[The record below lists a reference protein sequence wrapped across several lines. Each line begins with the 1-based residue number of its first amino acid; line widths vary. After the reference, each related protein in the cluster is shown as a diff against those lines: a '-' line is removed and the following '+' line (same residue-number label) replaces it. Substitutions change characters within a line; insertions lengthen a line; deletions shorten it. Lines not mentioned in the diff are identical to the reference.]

1 LRTTIGGMKTTILAV
16 ALGFFVMAGS
26 LVSGALIDGG
36 QVNAAPSA
44 CSCETKVTTTALNLR
59 SGPGTNYNVQLV
71 MPQGAKVQAS
81 TNSDLHKNGFVKV
94 GYNDNYGWASEDYL
108 ADGGADTGGNTHTGG
123 GTEDIVGVAVT
134 TSDVNFR
141 QGPGFDNGIQ
151 FVIENGAQ
159 VAITNIVENGF
170 RYVWHA
176 GSDGWI
182 YDVYL
187 TRDNDGGYATSGT
200 AKTTD
205 YVNFRSGP
213 SLDQSVIKV
222 LQPGTK
228 VEVTKIFENGFRQ
241 VSINGTKGWIHDDYL
256 A

>member
-1 LRTTIGGMKTTILAV
+1 MGGMKITFIAGILG
-16 ALGFFVMAGS
+16 LFVMAGS
-26 LVSGALIDGG
+26 LVSGALIDST

-44 CSCETKVTTTALNLR
+44 CSCETKVTTSALNLR
-59 SGPGTNYNVQLV
+59 TGPGTDYKVQLV
-71 MPQGAKVQAS
+71 MPQGATVRAS
-81 TNSDLHKNGFVKV
+81 TNPDLHKNGFVKV

-108 ADGGADTGGNTHTGG
+108 ADGGIDTGGGPHSGDG
-123 GTEDIVGVAVT
+123 SEDIVGVAVT

-141 QGPGFDNGIQ
+141 QGPGYDYGIQ

-159 VAITNIVENGF
+159 IAITNIVENGF

-187 TRDNDGGYATSGT
+187 SGDNDGGYATSGA

-213 SLDQSVIKV
+213 GLNQSVIKV

-228 VEVTKIFENGFRQ
+228 VDVTNNVENGFRQ
-241 VSINGTKGWIHDDYL
+241 VSINGTKGWIYDDYL

>member
-1 LRTTIGGMKTTILAV
+1 MGGMKITITAV
-16 ALGFFVMAGS
+16 ILGVFVMAGS
-26 LVSGALIDGG
+26 LVSGALINSAK
-36 QVNAAPSA
+36 VNAAPSA
-44 CSCETKVTTTALNLR
+44 CSCETKVTTSALNLR
-59 SGPGTNYNVQLV
+59 SGPGTTYKVQLV

-81 TNSDLHKNGFVKV
+81 TNPDLHKNGFVKV
-94 GYNDNYGWASEDYL
+94 GYNENYGWASEDYL
-108 ADGGADTGGNTHTGG
+108 ADGGTDTGG
-123 GTEDIVGVAVT
+123 GTSSSGGSEDIVGVAVT

-141 QGPGFDNGIQ
+141 QGPGYDYGIQ
-151 FVIENGAQ
+151 LVIENGAQ

-170 RYVWHA
+170 RYVWLA

-187 TRDNDGGYATSGT
+187 SGDNDGGYATSGT

-213 SLDQSVIKV
+213 GLDQSVIGV

-228 VEVTKIFENGFRQ
+228 VEVTNTLEHGFRQ
-241 VSINGTKGWIHDDYL
+241 VSINGTKGWIHDNYL

>member
-1 LRTTIGGMKTTILAV
+1 MSGLKTTV
-16 ALGFFVMAGS
+16 FTMVLGFFVMVGS
-26 LVSGALIDGG
+26 LGAGALFDAA

-44 CSCETKVTTTALNLR
+44 CSCETKVTTSALNLR
-59 SGPGTNYNVQLV
+59 SGPGTSYDVQLV
-71 MPQGAKVQAS
+71 MPQGAKVQAA
-81 TNSDLHKNGFVKV
+81 TNPDLHKNGFVKV
-94 GYNDNYGWASEDYL
+94 GYNGNYGWASEDYL
-108 ADGGADTGGNTHTGG
+108 AAGDTDTGGDTPSGG
-123 GTEDIVGVAVT
+123 GTEDIVGVAVA

-141 QGPGFDNGIQ
+141 QGPGFDHSIQ
-151 FVIENGAQ
+151 SVIENGGQ

-176 GSDGWI
+176 GADGWI

-187 TRDNDGGYATSGT
+187 TGDNDGGYATSGT

-205 YVNFRSGP
+205 FVNFRSGP
-213 SLDQSVIKV
+213 GLDQSVIKV

-228 VEVTKIFENGFRQ
+228 VEVTNIFENDFRQ
-241 VSINGTKGWIHDDYL
+241 VSISGTKGWIHDDYL

>member
-1 LRTTIGGMKTTILAV
+1 MGGMKITVTAVILGV
-16 ALGFFVMAGS
+16 FVMAGS
-26 LVSGALIDGG
+26 LVSGALIHSA

-44 CSCETKVTTTALNLR
+44 CSCETKVTTSALNLR

-81 TNSDLHKNGFVKV
+81 TNRDLQKNGFVKV

-108 ADGGADTGGNTHTGG
+108 ADGGTDTGS
-123 GTEDIVGVAVT
+123 GTPSGDGSEDIVGIAVT
-134 TSDVNFR
+134 TSEVNFR
-141 QGPGFDNGIQ
+141 QGPGYDYGIQ

-187 TRDNDGGYATSGT
+187 SGDNDGGYATSGT
-200 AKTTD
+200 ATTTD

-213 SLDQSVIKV
+213 GIDQSVIKV

-228 VEVTKIFENGFRQ
+228 VDVTNNVENGFRQ

>member
-1 LRTTIGGMKTTILAV
+1 MKTTLIAV

-26 LVSGALIDGG
+26 LISGALIDGA

-44 CSCETKVTTTALNLR
+44 CSCETKVTTSALNMR
-59 SGPGTNYNVQLV
+59 SGPGTNYEVMLV
-71 MPQGAKVQAS
+71 MPQGATVQAS
-81 TNSDLHKNGFVKV
+81 TNLDLHKNGFVKV
-94 GYNDNYGWASEDYL
+94 AYNNNYGWASEDYL
-108 ADGGADTGGNTHTGG
+108 ADGGGATG
-123 GTEDIVGVAVT
+123 GTEGIVGTAVT

-141 QGPGFDNGIQ
+141 QGPGYDYGVQ

-159 VAITNIVENGF
+159 VAITDQVVDGF

-176 GSDGWI
+176 GVDGWV

-187 TRDNDGGYATSGT
+187 SGDGAGGNSGGGSAISYAG
-200 AKTTD
+200 KTTD

-213 SLDQSVIKV
+213 GLDQSIIKV

-228 VEVTKIFENGFRQ
+228 VEVTNTVENRFRQ
-241 VSINGTKGWIHDDYL
+241 VSVNGTKGWVHDDYL

>member
-1 LRTTIGGMKTTILAV
+1 MKTTIIAGI
-16 ALGFFVMAGS
+16 LGFFVVAGS
-26 LVSGALIDGG
+26 LFSAALIDSA
-36 QVNAAPSA
+36 QVDASPSA
-44 CSCETKVTTTALNLR
+44 CSCETKVTTSALNLR

-71 MPQGAKVQAS
+71 MPQGVTVRAS
-81 TNSDLHKNGFVKV
+81 TNPDLHKNGFVKV
-94 GYNDNYGWASEDYL
+94 GYNDYYGWASEDYL
-108 ADGGADTGGNTHTGG
+108 ANDGAGAGG
-123 GTEDIVGVAVT
+123 GIPTSDGSEDIVGVAVT
-134 TSDVNFR
+134 TSAVNFR
-141 QGPGFDNGIQ
+141 QGPGYDYGIQ
-151 FVIENGAQ
+151 FVVDNGAQ

-187 TRDNDGGYATSGT
+187 SGDNDGGYATSGT

-213 SLDQSVIKV
+213 GLDQSVIKV

-228 VEVTKIFENGFRQ
+228 VDVTNKIENSFRQ
-241 VSINGTKGWIHDDYL
+241 VSINGTKGWIHDNYL